1 MPSGMSRFAVVCAL
15 LSVTACKD
23 KPADQPAAKA
33 APGDASAQPSR
44 DVPSTPP
51 RTNPPATADVKPA
64 ESPAIAT
71 ADQCKVRGGAVTSG
85 SLRAIAEARKV
96 PADKLDAVMKEL
108 ETAFSDACG
117 KDAWPNFVLQ
127 CIGTSP
133 PNKETYERCM
143 ARLPDAKRATW
154 ETTLDAAVTKAGGE
168 SHPVPKVENA
178 TGTAFEELCPV
189 FVAEMARLDGCTGG
203 NMYIPQFEN
212 VFAMARS
219 ASAGGL
225 IPPDAQP
232 RIKQACDEQAQVVRS
247 EAAKA
252 CHLQPPQ

>member
-1 MPSGMSRFAVVCAL
+1 MPSGMSRFALVCAL
-15 LSVTACKD
+15 LSIAACKD
-23 KPADQPAAKA
+23 KKNETPAAKA
-33 APGDASAQPSR
+33 ASADASAQPSR

-51 RTNPPATADVKPA
+51 RTNPPTTANVPPA
-64 ESPAIAT
+64 ESPPVAT
-71 ADQCKVRGGAVTSG
+71 ADQCKDRGGVVTSG

-96 PADKLDAVMKEL
+96 PEGKLDAVMKEL
-108 ETAFSDACG
+108 ETAFSATCA
-117 KDAWPNFVLQ
+117 KEAWPNFVLQ

-133 PNKETYERCM
+133 PNKESYERCM
-143 ARLPDAKRATW
+143 ARLPDAKRAAW

-168 SHPVPKVENA
+168 AHPVPKVDNA

-189 FVAEMARLDGCTGG
+189 FVAEMARLDGCSGG
-203 NMYIPQFEN
+203 NMYIPQLEN

-232 RIKQACDEQAQVVRS
+232 RIKAACDEQAEVARKEGAQ
-247 EAAKA
+247 A
-252 CHLQPPQ
+252 CHLGGK